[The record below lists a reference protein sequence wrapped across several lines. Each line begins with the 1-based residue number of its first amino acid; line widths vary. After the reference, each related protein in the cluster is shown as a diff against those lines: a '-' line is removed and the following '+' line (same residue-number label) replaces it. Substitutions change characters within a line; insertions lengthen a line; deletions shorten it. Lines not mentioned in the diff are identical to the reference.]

1 MQALLYCRNLRYRD
15 LRTCSEQVQVKSSGQ
30 VKILKEGGMTMEGR
44 KPKPTAVKK
53 LEGNPGKRKL
63 NAKEHIT
70 SDGSTFE
77 TDKGYQQQTPW
88 VGIANTNQKLMLQA
102 ASEFGLKP
110 SSRSR
115 IIAGNSKGQ
124 EPEDEMEALLGG
136 DS

>member
-88 VGIANTNQKLMLQA
+88 VGIAHHGGKVPAPNVLRIS
-102 ASEFGLKP
+102 ASVSSAQSSEYRAKGGEGL
-110 SSRSR
+110 RGMTVGR
-115 IIAGNSKGQ
+115 
-124 EPEDEMEALLGG
+124 
-136 DS
+136 